1 MTEDGKEVAAEVLE
15 IEVANAV
22 WQAVKLGIDDAV
34 YRKQDKWRSF
44 PATLIGVDLYAL
56 KIELEK
62 SMEIA
67 FGVCLRDLV
76 GKSKDVQR

>member
-1 MTEDGKEVAAEVLE
+1 MDALRDERVAAAVLE
-15 IEVANAV
+15 AV
-22 WQAVKLGIDDAV
+22 RLGIDDAV

-62 SMEIA
+62 SVEQAMSI
-67 FGVCLRDLV
+67 CLRSALGMEPAPMRTEV
-76 GKSKDVQR
+76 R